1 MRAKDV
7 LRRDGTC
14 AIMGVINL
22 SSESFYEGSYCPP
35 SRIADTIRR
44 MMEQGAD
51 IVDVGARS
59 TAPNAPHIT
68 VREELE
74 RIVEAMSALDGDG
87 GVLISV
93 DTQYAEVAERALSL
107 GAHMV
112 NDVSGLTCD
121 SALARV
127 VNDYECPIVLMASCV
142 QRGDGLGLAH
152 SLECARRTLERAERL
167 GVDAESIILDP
178 AIGKWTPQRCALQD
192 LELLDGLEHFKKM
205 GFPLLIGVS
214 RKSFIGEVLGVPPE
228 ERLYGSLGATAI
240 AVYKGADIIRTHD
253 VMETLH
259 TVRVVEAIRRGTP

>member
-7 LRRDGTC
+7 LRKDGRC

-22 SSESFYEGSYCPP
+22 SSESFYEGSYYPP
-35 SRIADTIRR
+35 SRISDTIER

-59 TAPNAPHIT
+59 TAPNASPIT
-68 VREELE
+68 VREELGRME
-74 RIVEAMSALDGDG
+74 EAMSTLDGDE

-93 DTQYAEVAERALSL
+93 DTQYAKVAERALSL
-107 GAHMV
+107 GAHIV
-112 NDVSGLTCD
+112 NDVSGLTRD
-121 SALARV
+121 PALARV

-142 QRGDGLGLAH
+142 RRGDGLGLAH

-167 GVDAESIILDP
+167 GVDSESIILDP
-178 AIGKWTPQRCALQD
+178 AIGRWTPQRCVPHD
-192 LELLDGLEHFKKM
+192 LELLDGLEQFKQM
-205 GFPLLIGVS
+205 GFPLVIGVS

-253 VMETLH
+253 VVETLH
-259 TVRVVEAIRRGTP
+259 AVRVVEAIRRKVP